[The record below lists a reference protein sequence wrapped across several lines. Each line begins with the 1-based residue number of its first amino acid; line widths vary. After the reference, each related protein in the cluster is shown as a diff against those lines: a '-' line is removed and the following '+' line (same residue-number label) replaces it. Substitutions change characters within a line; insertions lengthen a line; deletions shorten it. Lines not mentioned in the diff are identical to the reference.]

1 MTSLDLSE
9 NPFKVFTP
17 EDMKATDVA
26 ELFVNPPDAIKMRGP
41 GHTMLS
47 GARGC
52 GKSMIFRYLLSDCQR
67 IALCKKLTELPFL
80 SFLVSI
86 KNAGPTPTLT
96 EFLGLRDTHAD
107 LVLNE
112 HVLTA
117 FVTTK
122 VFSALSRIELPDD
135 PPSASEAR
143 EYFEKQ
149 FRTRLRRTGA
159 KIEPATTADSA
170 AAVFGHIATICDDQ
184 YSQVVQYVK
193 RLTPDRLES
202 YRGALWDYLDFL
214 HPLLAELKHLSFLPS
229 SPIYLLIDDADYLN
243 EAQTMSLNSWIS
255 TRTQADVSIKVSTQ
269 LGYKTLRTVSGMPI
283 QSPHDFQMINISDLY
298 TTGRGRYRDRLEEIV
313 AKRLKKAR
321 IDRTPSQFFP
331 YDERQQKSID
341 AIADRIREKCAK
353 ESRDHRAADD
363 VLRYARPEYIRSLGG
378 RSKSTYTYSYSGF
391 DQLVHI
397 SSGLVRYF
405 LDSAARM
412 FDEQSGLT
420 PVRPVER
427 VEPSVQDRI
436 TRFCADELALGEFD
450 QIMADAGS
458 TARMEGVDQLDDA
471 HLKMVQLRNLIR
483 ALGGT
488 FFLKL
493 VSDDAERRVFSVA
506 ISGTSDPDVVSVLD
520 LGVRYGYFHRS
531 TIGNKEGTGRTWLYI
546 LTRRLAPHFKLDPS
560 SFAGYLWVTNEAMRN
575 AMSRPEA
582 MLRRIS
588 SQGVSG
594 FFEDSQ
600 LRLFED

>member
-17 EDMKATDVA
+17 EDMEATDVA
-26 ELFVNPPDAIKMRGP
+26 ELFVNPPDAIKMQGL

-67 IALCKKLTELPFL
+67 IALDRELTELPFL
-80 SFLVSI
+80 AFLVSI

-96 EFLGLRDTHAD
+96 EFLGLKDRHANV
-107 LVLNE
+107 VLNE

-117 FVTTK
+117 FVATK
-122 VFSALSRIELPDD
+122 VFSALSHIELPEDGV
-135 PPSASEAR
+135 SRNEAL
-143 EYFEKQ
+143 EYYEKE
-149 FRTRLRRTGA
+149 FRKHLSRTGGVA
-159 KIEPATTADSA
+159 EPIATVESTVS
-170 AAVFGHIATICDDQ
+170 VFRHIASTCDEQ
-184 YSQVVQYVK
+184 YSQIVQYVK
-193 RLTPDRLES
+193 RISGDHFEPYT
-202 YRGALWDYLDFL
+202 GALWDYLDFL
-214 HPLLAELKHLSFLPS
+214 YPLLSRLKDLSFLPS

-243 EAQTMSLNSWIS
+243 EAQTVSLNSWIS

-269 LGYKTLRTVSGMPI
+269 LGYKTLRTVSGFPI
-283 QSPHDFQMINISDLY
+283 QPPHDFQMINISDLY
-298 TTGRGRYRDRLEEIV
+298 TTGRGRYRDRVEEIV
-313 AKRLKKAR
+313 AKRLRKAK
-321 IDRTPSQFFP
+321 IDSTPLEFFP
-331 YDERQQKSID
+331 YDERQQKAID
-341 AIADRIREKCAK
+341 DIATNIRTKCAK
-353 ESRDHRAADD
+353 EGRGNRAADD

-378 RSKSTYTYSYSGF
+378 QSKSTYTYSYSGF

-405 LDSAARM
+405 LESAARM
-412 FDEQSGLT
+412 FDEQCGAEEA
-420 PVRPVER
+420 RPLR
-427 VEPSVQDRI
+427 QIKPSVQDRVI
-436 TRFCADELALGEFD
+436 RAGADELALGEFD
-450 QIMADAGS
+450 QIMADAGVADAAS
-458 TARMEGVDQLDDA
+458 GGEELDEA
-471 HLKMVQLRNLIR
+471 HLSMVRLRNLIR

-493 VSDDAERRVFSVA
+493 VSNDAERRVFSVA
-506 ISGTSDPDVVSVLD
+506 ISGNPEPEIVKVLD

-575 AMSRPEA
+575 AMSSPDA
-582 MLRRIS
+582 LLRRVRS
-588 SQGVSG
+588 EGVARL
-594 FFEDSQ
+594 FEDSQ
-600 LRLFED
+600 LRLF